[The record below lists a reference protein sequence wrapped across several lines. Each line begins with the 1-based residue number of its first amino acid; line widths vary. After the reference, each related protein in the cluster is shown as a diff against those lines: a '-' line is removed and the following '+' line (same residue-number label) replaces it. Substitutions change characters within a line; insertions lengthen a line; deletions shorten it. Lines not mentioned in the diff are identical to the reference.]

1 MVSEADTGS
10 RGMRSTWAILAITGL
25 GAFIAALDQTV
36 VVTALPSVML
46 DLKIPITELDRVS
59 WIITAYLLGY
69 TVAMPLIGRLG
80 DVYGYPRVYQVSL
93 IVFCIGTSLVAV
105 APNFE
110 WMIGARV
117 IQAIGGGGT
126 VPIGMALAT
135 ALVPPERRALALG
148 VVGGAAEAGSMLGP
162 AYGGAIVELSSW
174 RWIFWLN
181 VPQAA
186 VVFAAI
192 MWLPGSQLIPR
203 RRKHPHPNPPP
214 QGGGITSS
222 PPQRGG
228 ITSSPPQRGG
238 ITSSP
243 PQRGGI
249 EGGERPR
256 VDYIGGALLVA
267 VLLLLSL
274 ALSRKDLF
282 TLDSPI
288 PFVLAASGL
297 GMFGMLLVVERR
309 IWQPLLAHIF
319 LRSWNF
325 IVSNITQA
333 LVGVSLILAMVT
345 VPLTADT
352 VMQKEP
358 FTGAMWLLRMTGVIP
373 LASVAGGWLLPRLGA
388 RTLTVSGLL
397 MVAAGLF
404 LCSRWELGVD
414 DPELTLQLL
423 LAGVGFGLVIAPILH
438 RALSAVGEGYR
449 ATGASLVTVSRM
461 MGMTLG
467 LAAMSAWGVE
477 HFQVLTSGLEFPILQ
492 PGETSEAH
500 AARLE
505 QYSAD
510 LNTAGLTVFR
520 NFFRAAAI
528 ISLAAIPFALLPE
541 RRERAD

>member
-1 MVSEADTGS
+1 MAAEAETRP
-10 RGMRSTWAILAITGL
+10 RGIRSTWAILTITGL

-59 WIITAYLLGY
+59 WIITSYLLGY

-80 DVYGYPRVYQVSL
+80 DVYGYPRVYQASL
-93 IVFCIGTSLVAV
+93 IVFCVGTSLVAV
-105 APNFE
+105 APHFE

-135 ALVPPERRALALG
+135 TLVPPERRALALG

-186 VVFAAI
+186 MVFVAI
-192 MWLPGSQLIPR
+192 MWLPNHR
-203 RRKHPHPNPPP
+203 NR
-214 QGGGITSS
+214 
-222 PPQRGG
+222 
-228 ITSSPPQRGG
+228 
-238 ITSSP
+238 
-243 PQRGGI
+243 
-249 EGGERPR
+249 EAR
-256 VDYIGGALLVA
+256 VDYLGGALLIVA
-267 VLLLLSL
+267 LLLLSL

-297 GMFGMLLVVERR
+297 GMSGMLLVMERR
-309 IWQPLLAHIF
+309 IWQPLLAHVF

-325 IVSNITQA
+325 IVSNVTQA

-352 VMQKEP
+352 VMLKEP

-397 MVAAGLF
+397 MVAVGLF

-423 LAGVGFGLVIAPILH
+423 LAGIGFGLVIAPILH
-438 RALSAVGEGYR
+438 RALSAVGEDYR

-492 PGETSEAH
+492 PGESSEAH

-505 QYSAD
+505 QYSD
-510 LNTAGLTVFR
+510 DINTAGLTVFR
-520 NFFRAAAI
+520 NFFRAAAV
-528 ISLAAIPFALLPE
+528 ISLAAIPFAVLQF
-541 RRERAD
+541 RRERAEE

>member
-1 MVSEADTGS
+1 
-10 RGMRSTWAILAITGL
+10 MRSTWPILTITGL

-59 WIITAYLLGY
+59 WIVTAYLLGY

-80 DVYGYPRVYQVSL
+80 DVYGYPRVYQASL

-135 ALVPPERRALALG
+135 TLVPPERRALALG

-186 VVFAAI
+186 VVFAAV
-192 MWLPGSQLIPR
+192 MWLPGSQLIPLR
-203 RRKHPHPNPPP
+203 WGRPHPNPLPKGEGTMSSP
-214 QGGGITSS
+214 LQQGGIA
-222 PPQRGG
+222 
-228 ITSSPPQRGG
+228 
-238 ITSSP
+238 SSP

-249 EGGERPR
+249 EGGEKPR

-267 VLLLLSL
+267 ALLLLSL

-282 TLDSPI
+282 TLDSPV

-309 IWQPLLAHIF
+309 VWQPLLADVF

-373 LASVAGGWLLPRLGA
+373 LASVAGGWLLPRLGS
-388 RTLTVSGLL
+388 RSLTVAGLL

-438 RALSAVGEGYR
+438 RALSAVGEDYR

-492 PGETSEAH
+492 PGESSEAH

-528 ISLAAIPFALLPE
+528 ISLAAIPFALMPE

>member
-1 MVSEADTGS
+1 
-10 RGMRSTWAILAITGL
+10 MRSTWAILTITGL

-80 DVYGYPRVYQVSL
+80 DVYGYPRVYQASL

-105 APNFE
+105 APDFE

-126 VPIGMALAT
+126 VPIGMALAVS
-135 ALVPPERRALALG
+135 LVPPERRALALG

-186 VVFAAI
+186 VVFAAV
-192 MWLPGSQLIPR
+192 MWLPGSQLIPLR
-203 RRKHPHPNPPP
+203 RGRPHPNPPP
-214 QGGGITSS
+214 
-222 PPQRGG
+222 
-228 ITSSPPQRGG
+228 
-238 ITSSP
+238 
-243 PQRGGI
+243 
-249 EGGERPR
+249 EGEGTAR
-256 VDYIGGALLVA
+256 VDYIGGALLIA
-267 VLLLLSL
+267 ALLLLSL

-297 GMFGMLLVVERR
+297 GMFGVLLLVERR
-309 IWQPLLAHIF
+309 VWQPLLAHVF

-388 RTLTVSGLL
+388 RTLTVAGLL

-438 RALSAVGEGYR
+438 RALSAVGEDYR
-449 ATGASLVTVSRM
+449 GTGASLVTVSRM

-477 HFQVLTSGLEFPILQ
+477 HFQVLTSGLDFPILQ

-520 NFFRAAAI
+520 NFFLAAAI
-528 ISLAAIPFALLPE
+528 IALAAIPFALLPE
-541 RRERAD
+541 RGGRERVD

>member
-1 MVSEADTGS
+1 
-10 RGMRSTWAILAITGL
+10 MRSTWAILTITGL

-80 DVYGYPRVYQVSL
+80 DVYGYPRVYQASL

-105 APNFE
+105 APDFE

-126 VPIGMALAT
+126 VPIGMALAVS
-135 ALVPPERRALALG
+135 LVPPERRALALG

-192 MWLPGSQLIPR
+192 MWLPNHR
-203 RRKHPHPNPPP
+203 NRDAK
-214 QGGGITSS
+214 
-222 PPQRGG
+222 
-228 ITSSPPQRGG
+228 
-238 ITSSP
+238 
-243 PQRGGI
+243 
-249 EGGERPR
+249 
-256 VDYIGGALLVA
+256 VDYLGGAFLIA
-267 VLLLLSL
+267 ALLLLSL

-309 IWQPLLAHIF
+309 VWQPLLAHVF

-325 IVSNITQA
+325 IVSNITQV

-388 RTLTVSGLL
+388 RTLTVAGLL

-438 RALSAVGEGYR
+438 RALSAVGEDYR

-500 AARLE
+500 AARME

-528 ISLAAIPFALLPE
+528 ISLAAIPFALIKFNTE
-541 RRERAD
+541 RTENTED

>member
-1 MVSEADTGS
+1 MAAEVES
-10 RGMRSTWAILAITGL
+10 RLPREHSTWAILTIAGL

-80 DVYGYPRVYQVSL
+80 DVYGYVRVYQASL

-105 APNFE
+105 SHNFE
-110 WMIGARV
+110 FMVGARV
-117 IQAIGGGGT
+117 IQAIGGGAT
-126 VPIGMALAT
+126 VPLGMALAVSL
-135 ALVPPERRALALG
+135 APPEKRALALG

-181 VPQAA
+181 VPQSA
-186 VVFAAI
+186 VVFVAL
-192 MWLPGSQLIPR
+192 MRLPGPQLIPTR
-203 RRKHPHPNPPP
+203 RERPHPNPLPEGEGTILP
-214 QGGGITSS
+214 
-222 PPQRGG
+222 
-228 ITSSPPQRGG
+228 
-238 ITSSP
+238 P

-249 EGGERPR
+249 EGEEKAR
-256 VDYIGGALLVA
+256 VDYLGGALLIA
-267 VLLLLSL
+267 ALFLLSL
-274 ALSRKDLF
+274 ALSRKELF
-282 TLDSPI
+282 TIESPV
-288 PFVLAASGL
+288 PFILAAGGL
-297 GMFGMLLVVERR
+297 GLGGALVAVERR
-309 IWQPLLAHIF
+309 IWQPLLAQVF
-319 LRSWNF
+319 LRSWAF
-325 IVSNITQA
+325 ILANITQA

-352 VMQKEP
+352 VMQKDP

-373 LASVAGGWLLPRLGA
+373 LASVVGGWLLPRLGG
-388 RTLTVSGLL
+388 RTLTVAGLL

-404 LCSRWELGVD
+404 LCSRWEIGVD

-423 LAGVGFGLVIAPILH
+423 LAGAGFGLVIAPILH
-438 RALSAVGEGYR
+438 RALQAVGEDYR
-449 ATGASLVTVSRM
+449 ATAASLVTVARM

-477 HFQVLTSGLEFPILQ
+477 HFQVLTSGLELPLPQ
-492 PGETSEAH
+492 TGESAEALN
-500 AARLE
+500 ARIE
-505 QYSAD
+505 QYTEDVNA
-510 LNTAGLTVFR
+510 AGLSVFR
-520 NFFRAAAI
+520 AFFRTAAV